1 MNKSELVGQLE
12 TVLATSYALYAKTQN
27 FHWNVTGPNFMSL
40 HAVFEEQ
47 YTDLAGAIDEA
58 AELIRGL
65 GYRVPAIQGLLAS
78 NDILKNA
85 PDIISTKGMVEILGD
100 DQAKTISVLQSALST
115 AQKYADEVVSDF
127 LIGRQ
132 AVHRKNRCI
141 LNAISE

>member
-47 YTDLAGAIDEA
+47 YTDLAGALDEV

-85 PDIISTKGMVEILGD
+85 PDIISTKGMIEILGD
-100 DQAKTISVLQSALST
+100 D
-115 AQKYADEVVSDF
+115 
-127 LIGRQ
+127 
-132 AVHRKNRCI
+132 
-141 LNAISE
+141 